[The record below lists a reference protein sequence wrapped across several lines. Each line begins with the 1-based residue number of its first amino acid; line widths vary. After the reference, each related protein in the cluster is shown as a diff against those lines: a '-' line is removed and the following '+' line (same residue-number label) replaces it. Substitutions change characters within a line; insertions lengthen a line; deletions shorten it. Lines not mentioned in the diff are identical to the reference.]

1 MSHSLVNFARSGKL
15 LMKRLPNDRQGDTW
29 RESMQDPDL
38 AFYSTQELVDE
49 LLRRQ
54 SFLGVIV
61 QAADD
66 NRQDKWPDE
75 RMFKVQFNN
84 SLSTDQA
91 GRLLEV
97 VAEYMNIHL
106 GE

>member
-1 MSHSLVNFARSGKL
+1 MHDS
-15 LMKRLPNDRQGDTW
+15 
-29 RESMQDPDL
+29 EL

-66 NRQDKWPDE
+66 NRQNSWPEE
-75 RMFKVQFNN
+75 RTFKVQFNN
-84 SLSTDQA
+84 NLSTEQA
-91 GRLLEV
+91 GRLLDV